1 MNTIAV
7 AMAQGLP
14 PQQPAPIIELHNA
27 SKNVVEGASQS
38 YPAFRNLSLQIFPGD
53 RLAIFAVN
61 GPESRALVAC
71 LSGVESLD
79 SGRLVQEGSV
89 SWPLGTNEA
98 FSNKLSA
105 YVNARFAAEVYSLP
119 GEMDSNLR
127 LIRELS
133 GLTDKLIHKPLS
145 DLPTA
150 MKDALK
156 LAVSMVFDF
165 DVLAVS
171 RLKGWNHR
179 SIDPQSVRIRECFEK
194 RIEGRTLVM
203 SANGQNKLALDYC
216 EEGLALVKGQLVYRG
231 DPEIC
236 LQLVKE
242 ESKRLKEERR
252 ESLRRRLAAI
262 IAARDDSSDDYED
275 DDFEAQSLGAE
286 KR

>member
-1 MNTIAV
+1 
-7 AMAQGLP
+7 
-14 PQQPAPIIELHNA
+14 
-27 SKNVVEGASQS
+27 
-38 YPAFRNLSLQIFPGD
+38 LSLQIFPGD

>member
-14 PQQPAPIIELHNA
+14 PQQPVPILELHNA

>member
-14 PQQPAPIIELHNA
+14 PQQPAPILELHNA

-171 RLKGWNHR
+171 RLKSWDHR